1 MMEPRFWADIH
12 EGRWGFLMS
21 TGSVFQKDGLLPK
34 LRSLFRSRELFIHDG
49 ASMRRVH
56 VSSKLQMMVA
66 GGSLVA
72 AAGLAL
78 SVGQLVAGAVT
89 VSGSVSTYAAHRSEV
104 VAMEQRVASLQADVV
119 AVKAAA
125 RDHAKLLETRQSFLA
140 AMLEGHAD
148 AAKLSALIPARV
160 GESTGEA
167 ADIAAVFEAINREQ
181 VAMAS
186 KLRAANEARFAS
198 AASVISRLGVSTPP
212 VVSGAMGGPYEP
224 VAADTPLASAPAKA
238 DPQFRALFD
247 SWKKLDSLQTTLI
260 SIPSEKPVPSMTSL
274 TSNYGVR
281 RDPFRG
287 GRAMHAGIDIPGA
300 HAAQIVATADAIVGR
315 TGWIGGYGNMIELEH
330 GKGIQTRYGHLSS
343 IMVSPGTRIKRGQVI
358 GLMGSTGRSTGT
370 HLHYEVRIDGRP
382 VNPTPFLQTSDY
394 LLAMQ
399 QRVGAP
405 IAVGGPVEKGS
416 VAGSK

>member
-1 MMEPRFWADIH
+1 MN
-12 EGRWGFLMS
+12 L
-21 TGSVFQKDGLLPK
+21 GSVSQKDGLLPR
-34 LRSLFRSRELFIHDG
+34 LRSLFRSKELFVHDG

-56 VSSKLQMMVA
+56 VSSKIQIALASGSLAAVA
-66 GGSLVA
+66 GIT
-72 AAGLAL
+72 L
-78 SVGQLVAGAVT
+78 SVGQLVSGAVSAT
-89 VSGSVSTYAAHRSEV
+89 NSISTYAAHRSEL
-104 VAMEQRVASLQADVV
+104 VAMETRVASLQADVV

-125 RDHAKLLETRQSFLA
+125 REHAKLLETRQSFLA
-140 AMLEGHAD
+140 AMLKGDAD
-148 AAKLSALIPARV
+148 VAKLSALIPTRV
-160 GESTGEA
+160 GEATGQA
-167 ADIAAVFEAINREQ
+167 ADIASVFETINRDQ
-181 VAMAS
+181 IAMAS
-186 KLRAANEARFAS
+186 QLRAANEARYAS
-198 AASVISRLGVSTPP
+198 AATAISRLGVSPIA
-212 VVSGAMGGPYEP
+212 VVHGGMGGPYEP
-224 VAADTPLASAPAKA
+224 VATSETASAATTGKA

-260 SIPSEKPVPSMTSL
+260 SIPSQKPVMTMTAL

-287 GRAMHAGIDIPGA
+287 GRAMHAGVDIPGA
-300 HAAQIVATADAIVGR
+300 YATQIVATADAIVGR

-382 VNPTPFLQTSDY
+382 VNPTPFLQSSDY

-399 QRVGAP
+399 QRAGAP
-405 IAVGGPVEKGS
+405 IAVGGPVEKSGTAS
-416 VAGSK
+416 SN

>member
-1 MMEPRFWADIH
+1 MDI
-12 EGRWGFLMS
+12 
-21 TGSVFQKDGLLPK
+21 GSVSQKVGLLPK
-34 LRSLFRSRELFIHDG
+34 LRSMFRSRELFIHDG

-56 VSSKLQMMVA
+56 VSSKIQMGLAAGSLLAVA
-66 GGSLVA
+66 GM
-72 AAGLAL
+72 AL
-78 SVGQLVAGAVT
+78 SVGQMASGLVS
-89 VSGSVSTYAAHRSEV
+89 VSSSVSTYAAHRSEV
-104 VAMEQRVASLQADVV
+104 LDMEQRVAALQADVV

-140 AMLEGHAD
+140 AMLKGDAD

-160 GESTGEA
+160 GESTGPA
-167 ADIAAVFEAINREQ
+167 ADIASVFEAINRDQ

-186 KLRAANEARFAS
+186 QLRAANEARYAS
-198 AASVISRLGVSTPP
+198 AANVISRLGVSPLP

-224 VAADTPLASAPAKA
+224 VAATDAPAAPIPAKA

-260 SIPSEKPVPSMTSL
+260 SIPSQKPVMTMTSL

-287 GRAMHAGIDIPGA
+287 GRAMHAGVDIPGS
-300 HAAQIVATADAIVGR
+300 HATQIVATADAIVGR

-399 QRVGAP
+399 QRAGTPV
-405 IAVGGPVEKGS
+405 AVGGPVEQS
-416 VAGSK
+416 VTAGSK

>member
-1 MMEPRFWADIH
+1 MK
-12 EGRWGFLMS
+12 
-21 TGSVFQKDGLLPK
+21 TGSVLQKDGLLPK

-56 VSSKLQMMVA
+56 VSSKIQMMAA
-66 GGSLVA
+66 GGSFIA

-78 SVGQLVAGAVT
+78 SVAQLVAGAVA
-89 VSGSVSTYAAHRSEV
+89 VSGSVSTYAAHRSEI
-104 VAMEQRVASLQADVV
+104 VAMEQRVAALHADVV

-125 RDHAKLLETRQSFLA
+125 RDHAKLLEARQSFLA

-167 ADIAAVFEAINREQ
+167 ADIAAVFEAINRDQ

-186 KLRAANEARFAS
+186 QLRAANEARFAS
-198 AASVISRLGVSTPP
+198 AASVISRLGVSPLP
-212 VVSGAMGGPYEP
+212 VITGGMGGPYEP
-224 VAADTPLASAPAKA
+224 VAAESSVAAAVPAKA

-247 SWKKLDSLQTTLI
+247 SWKKLDSLQATLI

-287 GRAMHAGIDIPGA
+287 GRAMHAGIDIPGS

-399 QRVGAP
+399 QRIGAP
-405 IAVGGPVEKGS
+405 VAVGGPVERS
-416 VAGSK
+416 AVAGSK

>member
-1 MMEPRFWADIH
+1 MK
-12 EGRWGFLMS
+12 
-21 TGSVFQKDGLLPK
+21 TGSVLQKDGLLPK

-56 VSSKLQMMVA
+56 VSSKIQMMAA
-66 GGSLVA
+66 GGSFIA

-78 SVGQLVAGAVT
+78 SVAQLVAGAVA
-89 VSGSVSTYAAHRSEV
+89 VSGSVSTYAAHRSEI
-104 VAMEQRVASLQADVV
+104 VAMEQRVAALHADVV

-167 ADIAAVFEAINREQ
+167 ADIAAVFEAINRDQ

-186 KLRAANEARFAS
+186 QLRAANEARFAS
-198 AASVISRLGVSTPP
+198 AASVISRLGVSPLP
-212 VVSGAMGGPYEP
+212 VITGGMGGPYEP
-224 VAADTPLASAPAKA
+224 VAAESSVAAAVPAKA

-247 SWKKLDSLQTTLI
+247 SWKKLDSLQATLI

-287 GRAMHAGIDIPGA
+287 GRAMHAGIDIPGS

-399 QRVGAP
+399 QRIGAP
-405 IAVGGPVEKGS
+405 VAVGGPVERS
-416 VAGSK
+416 AVAGSK